1 MPNDIPGITLSPIQM
16 SDVSEFRSV
25 LDAVARERRSLPRF
39 SAPPL
44 PQVEDFVRQNIAL
57 SRPQFVARDYNILVG
72 WCDIIAKPEDARQ
85 HCGVLG
91 IGLLP
96 AYRGKGIGTSLM
108 NNTLKE
114 AQQQGLTRV
123 ELKVRSSN
131 VAAIALYKKFGFV
144 IEGTLRNDILDQ
156 GKYADTEI
164 MGLLLS

>member
-1 MPNDIPGITLSPIQM
+1 
-16 SDVSEFRSV
+16 
-25 LDAVARERRSLPRF
+25 
-39 SAPPL
+39 
-44 PQVEDFVRQNIAL
+44 
-57 SRPQFVARDYNILVG
+57 
-72 WCDIIAKPEDARQ
+72 
-85 HCGVLG
+85 
-91 IGLLP
+91 
-96 AYRGKGIGTSLM
+96 M